1 MPKALKRV
9 DPDGRSRANYRERK
23 RMSEL
28 NGMFD
33 VLMNLLPPSAFT
45 IRLSKEQILRE
56 ATAYIVRLQNYL
68 SNNSSTNPME
78 LFPHIFNNSRTIS
91 SNNHAYRRPLKGG
104 NAFISTFDLPTTV
117 TPTVEIPKKMET
129 VEINQTNYY
138 ITYF

>member
-1 MPKALKRV
+1 MPKALKSV
-9 DPDGRSRANYRERK
+9 DPDGRSRANYRE

-33 VLMNLLPPSAFT
+33 VLMNLLPPSTFT

-56 ATAYIVRLQNYL
+56 ATAYILRLQNYL
-68 SNNSSTNPME
+68 SNNSSTANPME
-78 LFPHIFNNSRTIS
+78 LFPHTFDNSRTIS